1 MLMNRIIKLLEEEKY
16 LADVDTGCVCAE
28 KERKIC
34 NGEPKSKYIFKGR
47 FIQLYLM
54 ESRRKVVEELWNYIS
69 EKQIIVIEEKESGG
83 RNPKQFEL
91 EDGRKY
97 G

>member
-47 FIQLYLM
+47 FI
-54 ESRRKVVEELWNYIS
+54 
-69 EKQIIVIEEKESGG
+69 
-83 RNPKQFEL
+83 
-91 EDGRKY
+91 
-97 G
+97 